1 MQTFL
6 PYGVFYKSAA
16 HLDNKR
22 LGKQRVEVKQ
32 LLNAL
37 KGVSKGWANHPAA
50 LMWKGYESA
59 LAEYGIAVCKTWIFR
74 GFKDSLLP
82 GFEQYQKHGPL
93 PPWLGDEKFH
103 ASHRSNLL
111 RKDPAFYG
119 KFNWTE
125 PHDLPYQWPVLA
137 DYGYKLVEG
146 TKV

>member
-6 PYGVFYKSAA
+6 PFADFYYSAA

-32 LLNAL
+32 LLHAL
-37 KGVSKGWANHPAA
+37 AGSSKGWANHLAA

-59 LAEYGIAVCKTWIFR
+59 LAEYGEAVCRTWIYR
-74 GFKDSLLP
+74 GFKDSLLLQ
-82 GFEQYQKHGPL
+82 FQQYPKYGQR

-111 RKDPAFYG
+111 RKDPNFYG
-119 KFNWTE
+119 AFNWTE
-125 PHDLPYQWPVLA
+125 PNDLPYQWPVLT

-146 TKV
+146 KKP